1 MQGVNHSHFDPFVNS
16 VFTGM
21 KADIQAEF
29 KLIQVSVRRRIN
41 KGLFRENPFTLVFRC
56 ARKIILP
63 QGLYQMATTNFDT
76 MDIFVTAVGADA
88 EGIIYHAVFD

>member
-1 MQGVNHSHFDPFVNS
+1 MQGVNHSHFEPFVNS

-29 KLIQVSVRRRIN
+29 KLLQVSVKKRT
-41 KGLFRENPFTLVFRC
+41 GQYLFRENPFTLVFRC
-56 ARKIILP
+56 ARKVILP
-63 QGLYQMATTNFDT
+63 QGLYKMATTNFDP

-88 EGIIYHAVFD
+88 DGIIYHAVFD